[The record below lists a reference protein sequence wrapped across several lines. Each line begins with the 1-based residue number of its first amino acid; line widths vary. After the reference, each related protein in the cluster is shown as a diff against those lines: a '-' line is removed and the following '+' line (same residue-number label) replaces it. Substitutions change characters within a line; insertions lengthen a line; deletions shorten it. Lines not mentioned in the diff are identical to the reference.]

1 MIMAI
6 DYGLVPNESFESLYS
21 EICLSHNQ
29 VKQMLN
35 HYLNSIRNMTIQ
47 LNEETLIKLTKVQ
60 VVDVL
65 LENLKR
71 KEIVELIHML
81 TMINQRQSDVS
92 SYMKYILS
100 GILAYKEK
108 KGFK

>member
-6 DYGLVPNESFESLYS
+6 EYGLVPNESFESIYS

-29 VKQMLN
+29 VKHMLN
-35 HYLNSIRNMTIQ
+35 QYLNSIKNMTIQ
-47 LNEETLIKLTKVQ
+47 LNEETLIKLTKGQ

-81 TMINQRQSDVS
+81 TMINERQSDVS
-92 SYMKYILS
+92 SYMKYILL